1 MRAGSSRM
9 GYNMKH
15 ALGRKGPILED
26 VEETIAREEV
36 ELGISP
42 PNTELDEGEFED
54 LDIEH
59 VDVEEFLED
68 LMD

>member
-1 MRAGSSRM
+1 DKVFTISLDNASNNTRA
-9 GYNMKH
+9 
-15 ALGRKGPILED
+15 
-26 VEETIAREEV
+26 IAREEV

-54 LDIEH
+54 LDIDH
-59 VDVEEFLED
+59 VDVEDFLED